1 MQWPRCKNGQQCI
14 FADKN
19 NPAPKLT
26 NCAGRY
32 FSKAAISNRQDHA
45 LCGHWR
51 LRFQPSFRDLVDIMA
66 GRGISPCA
74 YDDARW
80 IQRYAHKTLEPRRRP
95 DWPVPGASTTTRS
108 KSAGPV
114 IALRSIKSERLSIS
128 CSAPGGMS
136 PLRNTCFG
144 GLSGASADFPMLR
157 FRQFRLVR
165 FRAIRNK

>member
-32 FSKAAISNRQDHA
+32 FQRPLFQPADHA

-66 GRGISPCA
+66 GRGISPA
-74 YDDARW
+74 HMTTARW
-80 IQRYAHKTLEPRRRP
+80 IQRYAQRRWNR
-95 DWPVPGASTTTRS
+95 V
-108 KSAGPV
+108 AGPTGRSRRV
-114 IALRSIKSERLSIS
+114 DDYEIKVRWTCHCPAVDKERKAIDFLLRTRRDVAAAKHLFRRTFRRQRRLSDAPLQAIS
-128 CSAPGGMS
+128 A
-136 PLRNTCFG
+136 RA
-144 GLSGASADFPMLR
+144 LSSHT
-157 FRQFRLVR
+157 
-165 FRAIRNK
+165 K